1 MLNVDTTPQYLID
14 RGLLSVDSILDG
26 DLIVSSAMRRNRNV
40 RVKRKH
46 DVSYLLKQPDDP
58 GAGGT
63 ITLRNEAAFYE
74 WVHQS
79 PVAEPMRELL
89 PRLSLFDAERSLVVL
104 ELIEEAK
111 PLWSHY
117 AAVEEGQPFPTAG
130 ARAAGRAIARL
141 HRTLAGAEAELPW
154 LGRQAPWIMRA
165 HKPSPDLLASLTPA
179 NAETI
184 RILQTQEQLSTHL
197 DALRRQWQPSTITHN
212 DIKSD
217 NVLVIDGANGP
228 EVRLVDW
235 ELVAAGDPAWDVAGM
250 LQDFILFWIS
260 SMQLMGAAVATAAL
274 VASAKYKLTD
284 LHPAIRAFWSGYA
297 NELGTAAAASL
308 AVRAV
313 AFSAARLIQS
323 AYEIGAAGGSLNAAA
338 ILLLQISA
346 NVLRDP
352 ARARIE
358 LYGLLPTGANA

>member
-40 RVKRKH
+40 RVKRQR
-46 DVSYLLKQPDDP
+46 DVSYLLKQPDAP
-58 GAGGT
+58 GAGGE
-63 ITLRNEAAFYE
+63 ITLRNEAAFYAWIHE
-74 WVHQS
+74 S
-79 PVAEPMRELL
+79 PAAEPMRELV
-89 PRLSLFDAERSLVVL
+89 PRLRLFDPERSLVVL
-104 ELIEEAK
+104 ELIEDAQ
-111 PLWSHY
+111 PLWGHY
-117 AAVEEGQPFPTAG
+117 SAHDGQPFPTAG
-130 ARAAGRAIARL
+130 ARAAGRAIGRL
-141 HRTLAGAEAELPW
+141 HRTLANATGELPW
-154 LGRQAPWIMRA
+154 LSKLPPWIMRV

-184 RILQTQEQLSTHL
+184 RILQTQEQLSLHL
-197 DALRRQWQPSTITHN
+197 DALRRQWQPSTVTHN

-217 NVLVIDGANGP
+217 NILVLAREEGVVEA
-228 EVRLVDW
+228 RLVDW

-260 SMQLMGAAVATAAL
+260 AMPLAGMGVPPATM
-274 VASAKYKLTD
+274 VASARYKLTD

-297 NELGTAAAASL
+297 NELGAAEAAAL

-323 AYEIGAAGGSLNAAA
+323 AYEIGAVGGSLNPVAV
-338 ILLLQISA
+338 LLLQISA

-352 ARARIE
+352 ARARME
-358 LYGLLPTGANA
+358 LYGLIPTGVTS